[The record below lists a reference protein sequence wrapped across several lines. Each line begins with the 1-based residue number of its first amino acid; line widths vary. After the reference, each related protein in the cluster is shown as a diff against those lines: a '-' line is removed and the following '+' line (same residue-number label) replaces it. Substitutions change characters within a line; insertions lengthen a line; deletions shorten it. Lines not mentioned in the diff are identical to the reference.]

1 MKGFIILADGF
12 EDVEAIATID
22 ILRRSKLD
30 VELVTI
36 NDNLEVTSSH
46 QLVVKA
52 EKHLSKVCV
61 EEYDFLIIPGGR
73 AVFSVW
79 DQYKPLDTVIGQ
91 FVSSNKLVCAICAG
105 PALIGKLGYFADH
118 QFTCFPGSEKN
129 ITKGTYLKHKNVVCD
144 HQFITA
150 KQWLILLILLLL
162 SFYTY
167 KAVNKAK
174 KYKKAFKENCR

>member
-150 KQWLILLILLLL
+150 KAMAYSVDFALAIILHLQG
-162 SFYTY
+162 SEQS
-167 KAVNKAK
+167 K
-174 KYKKAFKENCR
+174 KIQKSIQGEL